1 MRPAQ
6 IHPEHHG
13 EDNRIH
19 DNTGHVLK
27 GGDATIHDRTGLYIA
42 ILALVL
48 AGMGLGYEIAQSGM
62 RAEIR
67 QLQEQSIDARI
78 RAGVAPAEAQA
89 NEAKVNA
96 RVALKEV
103 ETLCASL
110 KASGIKSVEC
120 H

>member
-1 MRPAQ
+1 MADNKGTIAQ
-6 IHPEHHG
+6 
-13 EDNRIH
+13 
-19 DNTGHVLK
+19 
-27 GGDATIHDRTGLYIA
+27 GGAATVHDRLGVYIA
-42 ILALVL
+42 VVALLA